1 MAYSYTCPYCGQPTT
16 ITTPN
21 YSNNF
26 QVLKTEKS
34 KHGII
39 CLHHIAIACPNINC
53 QELSLNIRLCS
64 YGRPQNSIAGSYG
77 PQETIYDWK
86 LLPRSR
92 ARPQPDYIPE
102 EIRNNYREACL
113 ILSDSPKASA
123 AMSRRCLQGIVRN
136 FWDIPMKKRGNLGAE
151 LNYVKDL
158 VAHDTWEGIEAI
170 RTVGDIG
177 AHMEKSVDTIVDI
190 EPHEAE
196 LLVELIETLL
206 EDWYVTRYNR
216 KQRTEKLGRIVVEK
230 RNSQKISKERAKETN
245 SESDE

>member
-1 MAYSYTCPYCGQPTT
+1 
-16 ITTPN
+16 
-21 YSNNF
+21 
-26 QVLKTEKS
+26 
-34 KHGII
+34 
-39 CLHHIAIACPNINC
+39 
-53 QELSLNIRLCS
+53 
-64 YGRPQNSIAGSYG
+64 
-77 PQETIYDWK
+77 
-86 LLPRSR
+86 
-92 ARPQPDYIPE
+92 
-102 EIRNNYREACL
+102 
-113 ILSDSPKASA
+113 
-123 AMSRRCLQGIVRN
+123 
-136 FWDIPMKKRGNLGAE
+136 MKKRGNLGAE